1 MGLALP
7 WLSGPGVL
15 ALYAVA
21 ASDKRADGLV
31 DAACRLRAPGGGWR
45 WTNVRAGPITT
56 ADGL

>member
-31 DAACRLRAPGGGWR
+31 DAACRLRAPGGGW
-45 WTNVRAGPITT
+45 TNVRAVPITN